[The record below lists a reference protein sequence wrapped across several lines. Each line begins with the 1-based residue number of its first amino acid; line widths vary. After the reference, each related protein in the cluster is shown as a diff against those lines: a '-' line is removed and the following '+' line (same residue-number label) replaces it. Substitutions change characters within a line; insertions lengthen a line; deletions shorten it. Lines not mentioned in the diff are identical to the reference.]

1 MKQDGDTIGFT
12 MSFAEYPQEFANF
25 GGAEFIRETTV
36 NSSPPRTLA
45 SSWNTR
51 WAAKSRRKN
60 ST

>member
-1 MKQDGDTIGFT
+1 MTT
-12 MSFAEYPQEFANF
+12 EFSLISDHKDSQMI
-25 GGAEFIRETTV
+25 E
-36 NSSPPRTLA
+36 PRTHA